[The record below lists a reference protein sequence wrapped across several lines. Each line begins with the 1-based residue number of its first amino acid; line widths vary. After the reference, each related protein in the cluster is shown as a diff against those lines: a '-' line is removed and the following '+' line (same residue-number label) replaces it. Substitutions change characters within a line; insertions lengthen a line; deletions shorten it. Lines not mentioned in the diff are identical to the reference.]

1 MIGMEIV
8 HKEIRHGH
16 IFCGIG
22 GGAKGF
28 NRGQARVGSIV
39 AKFRCVGGIDVDA
52 AACRDFES
60 QVRARAS
67 CLDLF
72 SLEQYQQ
79 FHGKLPPPGWIE
91 LGPVDIQE
99 AFDERPHIVFLS
111 APCKGFS
118 GLLSEKASGTAK
130 YQALNGLTL
139 RGIDLL
145 LRAYADDP
153 VELIVF
159 ENVPRIATRGRFLL
173 DDIVARLKRAGY
185 EVRESTHDCGE
196 LGNLAQSR
204 KRFLL
209 VARYAPKIPPHLH
222 EPVHHRLRGVGEV
235 LDELPLPLS
244 GLGGPMHRM
253 PALQWQTWV
262 RLAFV
267 TAGEDWRSLN
277 GLAVQDG
284 FLRDYGIVPE
294 SGFRGSYGVRK
305 WDEPAATVTANGRP
319 ASGAH
324 SVADPRVETNGRD
337 FHGLTVN
344 EWKDTARTITTQR
357 SPGSSAQSVADP
369 RIEAAR
375 GQVLGVVDWKDNVG
389 TIAAR
394 TAPSNG
400 EYSVADPRAPDGAGW
415 GKYHVAKAEE
425 PARTVISESGTGNGA
440 FAVADVRVDGHPK
453 SVQLG
458 VRPWGEPAGVIT
470 GKMAVGGGPHSVADP
485 RLHGK
490 RFNNV
495 FRIVAWD
502 QPAVAVAGPGGAGG
516 PAVADPRTGF
526 GAATHHNVL
535 KVTPYD
541 QPAGVITS
549 SGHPSGGA
557 GCVAD
562 PRFDWHEG
570 ASSSKLRVTEWNG
583 AARAI
588 TGAQQV
594 GSGAGAVADPRP
606 DFTRGGREDFKNGGH
621 YGVVRFVD
629 PAGTVS
635 GSACH
640 DNGFNSVADPR
651 LGESSGDD
659 EHKSA
664 LTLPAHKERLV
675 CIIVARDGTWHR
687 PFTTLEL
694 AALQGLVDP
703 SEHFLLEGMSDSAWR
718 ERIGNCVP
726 PPSAEAIAGV
736 MGDTLLLAWSGVT
749 FHLSA
754 TPIWVR
760 NIAAALSVKSQEL
773 PGT

>member
-305 WDEPAATVTANGRP
+305 WDDPAATVTANGRP

-369 RIEAAR
+369 RVDKARNDALGVRGWSDHAHTVNGEGLPSNGAFGVSDPRIQEAR
-375 GQVLGVVDWKDNVG
+375 GQVLGVVDWKDTVG
-389 TIAAR
+389 AIATR

-458 VRPWGEPAGVIT
+458 VRPWGEPAGVVT
-470 GKMAVGGGPHSVADP
+470 GKMAVGGGPHS
-485 RLHGK
+485 
-490 RFNNV
+490 
-495 FRIVAWD
+495 
-502 QPAVAVAGPGGAGG
+502 
-516 PAVADPRTGF
+516 
-526 GAATHHNVL
+526 
-535 KVTPYD
+535 
-541 QPAGVITS
+541 
-549 SGHPSGGA
+549 
-557 GCVAD
+557 
-562 PRFDWHEG
+562 
-570 ASSSKLRVTEWNG
+570 
-583 AARAI
+583 
-588 TGAQQV
+588 
-594 GSGAGAVADPRP
+594 VADPRP

-621 YGVVRFVD
+621 YGVVRFAD

-736 MGDTLLLAWSGVT
+736 MGETLLLAWSGVT